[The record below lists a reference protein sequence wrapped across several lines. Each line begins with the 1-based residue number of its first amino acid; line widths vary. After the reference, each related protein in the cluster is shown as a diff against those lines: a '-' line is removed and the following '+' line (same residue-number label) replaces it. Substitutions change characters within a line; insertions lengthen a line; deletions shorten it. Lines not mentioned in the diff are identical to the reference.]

1 MNVIIIQRER
11 VPCHRHPTCELHP
24 AEANLAGISKTDWLL
39 CRWDGRSISSNHLSR
54 CSTVGIRWATGVLGY
69 CAAAVRQFPVR
80 ENFNLKDG
88 TLFSFP
94 VFLLSPSLPCQHH
107 ALWTPG
113 PIQHRV
119 HPWFQLQELSR
130 GLSYG
135 TSVPFFASRDK

>member
-1 MNVIIIQRER
+1 MILSSVINHRQTPAKTYGREITPLGPER
-11 VPCHRHPTCELHP
+11 LTSSAKPIGCCV
-24 AEANLAGISKTDWLL
+24 AGTGAQFPPIVCRAVLL
-39 CRWDGRSISSNHLSR
+39 WEYAGQ
-54 CSTVGIRWATGVLGY
+54 LG
-69 CAAAVRQFPVR
+69 CWGAVRQFPIR
-80 ENFNLKDG
+80 ENFDLKDG

-107 ALWTPG
+107 VLWTPG